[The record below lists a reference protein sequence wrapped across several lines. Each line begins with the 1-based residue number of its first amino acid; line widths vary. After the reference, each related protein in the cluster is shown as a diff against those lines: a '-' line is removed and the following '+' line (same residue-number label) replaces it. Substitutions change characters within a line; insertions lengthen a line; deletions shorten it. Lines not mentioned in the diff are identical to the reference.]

1 MSIPITRKG
10 DLEEGHSCPSIKLRA
25 GHFGSV
31 FANGKNV
38 SGAGHKNTSHTY
50 KPGLIC
56 IPHAPQG
63 LKPTTRSVFAEGI
76 LVGRVGDKTCVGPD
90 GPVKVVQG
98 SPNVFAGG

>member
-10 DLEEGHSCPSIKLRA
+10 DLEEGHSCPTIKRRK

-31 FANGKNV
+31 FANGINV

-50 KPGLIC
+50 KPGIIC
-56 IPHAPQG
+56 IAHGPQG

-76 LVGRVGDKTCVGPD
+76 LVGRIGDLTCVGAD
-90 GPVKVVQG
+90 GPVKVVGG
-98 SPNVFAGG
+98 SPNVIVGS